1 MLTLFYKLGKGTF
14 GMKLSEMIGS
24 RMEIFSGK
32 AGECALRVRAVTAE
46 DVDAVLALQDYVIDC
61 LSDQS
66 LLCGSERDE
75 IIESAEKDFCMGIF
89 DGDRLAAFTQMVVN
103 RNTPRNL
110 GQMLGYPFEKC
121 VYYEIVFVHPDY
133 RGLGLQAYALRRR
146 DEVARE
152 LGAELGFVT
161 VSPNNAFSLKNIMAS
176 GFEVVERRRM
186 YGGLDRYI
194 LKKSL
199 V

>member
-1 MLTLFYKLGKGTF
+1 
-14 GMKLSEMIGS
+14 MKVSEMIGS

-32 AGECALRVRAVTAE
+32 TGECALCVRAIQEA
-46 DVDAVLALQDYVIDC
+46 DVNAVLALQSHVIDC
-61 LSDQS
+61 MPDKS
-66 LLCGSERDE
+66 LLCGSEREE
-75 IIESAEKDFCMGIF
+75 ILESAEMDFCMGIF
-89 DGDRLAAFTQMVVN
+89 DGEQLAAFAQMVIN
-103 RNTPRNL
+103 RETPRNL
-110 GQMLGYPFEKC
+110 GQKLGYPFEKC

-133 RGLGLQAYALRRR
+133 RGLGLQTYALRRR
-146 DEVARE
+146 DEIART

-161 VSPNNAFSLKNIMAS
+161 VSPNNAHSLKNILNS
-176 GFEVVERRRM
+176 GFEVADRRLM

>member
-1 MLTLFYKLGKGTF
+1 MRI
-14 GMKLSEMIGS
+14 SERIGS
-24 RMEIFSGK
+24 RMEIFRGRG
-32 AGECALRVRAVTAE
+32 GETALRVRAITPE
-46 DVDAVLALQDYVIDC
+46 DVEAVLALQEYVIDC
-61 LSDQS
+61 MPDKSM
-66 LLCGSERDE
+66 LCGSDREE
-75 IIESAEKDFCMGIF
+75 ILESLELDFCMGIF
-89 DGDRLAAFTQMVVN
+89 EGEKLAAFAQMVVN
-103 RNTPRNL
+103 RDTPRNL
-110 GQMLGYPFEKC
+110 GQKLGYPFGKC

-161 VSPNNAFSLKNIMAS
+161 VSPNNAFSLRNVQAS
-176 GFEVVERRRM
+176 GFEVVERCLL

-199 V
+199 K